1 MIGIMNA
8 TFMDAIV
15 AFARIAG
22 CFMLLPGFSSVRVPQ
37 QIRIIFVLALTV
49 SLLSFLPAGNVDPAA
64 LQPADLTRILFF
76 ETVIGATIGLSVRY
90 YIVAVSFIATAAS
103 SVIGFNT
110 LVAPSIIEGDLEPPL
125 ATLMSFAAL
134 LAIFAMDFH
143 HDVIMALV
151 GSYRLVPV
159 GTPIAFDAIASDL
172 TGILTDSFL
181 ILFRL
186 GSPFIAYAIVSNLFV
201 ALLNKL
207 TPNLQLYFVA
217 SPAVLFGGLIVA
229 YFVLPAFLSFVG
241 QGLQTVE
248 PFK

>member
-1 MIGIMNA
+1 MIEIINS
-8 TFMDAIV
+8 TFMEAIV

-37 QIRIIFVLALTV
+37 QIRVIFVLALTV
-49 SLLSFLPAGNVDPAA
+49 SLLAFLPIDKLMLATIA
-64 LQPADLTRILFF
+64 PADLMRTLFF
-76 ETVIGATIGLSVRY
+76 ETIVGAVLGLSVRY
-90 YIVAVSFIATAAS
+90 YIVAVSFIVTAAS
-103 SVIGFNT
+103 SVIGYNS
-110 LVAPSIIEGDLEPPL
+110 LVAPSIIEGDMEPAL
-125 ATLMSFAAL
+125 ASLMSFAAL

-151 GSYRLVPV
+151 GSYRIVPV
-159 GTPIAFDAIASDL
+159 GASIAFDAIASDL
-172 TGILTDSFL
+172 TGVLSDSFL

-186 GSPFIAYAIVSNLFV
+186 GSPFIAYALIANLFV

-217 SPAVLFGGLIVA
+217 TPAVLFGGLIVA

-241 QGLQTVE
+241 QGLQTIE